1 MANPVFDPER
11 ALGLKL
17 TKMDRQELCEFVS
30 ALCRKVVAE
39 VGSRGRRGG
48 IYPSN
53 ISVDDNGGIAIGPAG
68 KSPWEGEEL
77 KFIAPELYWNG
88 QLSAASD
95 VYSVGMLMYYAV
107 SGGRLPLEDECRD
120 AQLRRMGG
128 DDYPAP
134 KAAGRRLGEIIEKCI
149 RFKAADRYQTLDEL
163 RAVLDSCIKNLYLSD
178 VPSAEAI
185 FKKNDDDLSD
195 IERMMVGIIEKGD
208 DDEAEAE
215 PDAEAPAEPEP
226 GVKVYEPAP
235 KSDSKVKKPEQ
246 KKSESTQK
254 QPEGPISSEQVEMLS
269 KKFKNQGTPAVP
281 KLTEE
286 KNPELEPVVPVRQP
300 VKTPAVQYTKNAE
313 RERKIAE
320 EVKKRRRR
328 PLALILVLCAVL
340 IMAAIVINAMLKDFQ
355 QARQQPD
362 NVTPAVTS
370 SDPYANTT
378 MPPVAEDG
386 TEAPSGG
393 LEIGDGSPAVS
404 DTQATPDAQATP
416 DPQATPMPAESAAPV
431 EHSYQVFKEDI
442 SWSAAQQKCEAL
454 GGHLVVINDEDEL
467 NEVISM
473 AEQNGISR
481 VWIGLR
487 RQNGQES
494 WVNGQDGFVRW
505 AKGEPSYVDVNDQVS
520 EDYVMLWNNNG
531 WAYNDNRDDPC
542 RDYPAF
548 YSGTMGYICEFGD

>member
-11 ALGLKL
+11 ALGLKV

-226 GVKVYEPAP
+226 GMKVYEPAP
-235 KSDSKVKKPEQ
+235 KSDSKVKKPGQ
-246 KKSESTQK
+246 KKS
-254 QPEGPISSEQVEMLS
+254 
-269 KKFKNQGTPAVP
+269 
-281 KLTEE
+281 
-286 KNPELEPVVPVRQP
+286 
-300 VKTPAVQYTKNAE
+300 
-313 RERKIAE
+313 
-320 EVKKRRRR
+320 
-328 PLALILVLCAVL
+328 
-340 IMAAIVINAMLKDFQ
+340 
-355 QARQQPD
+355 
-362 NVTPAVTS
+362 
-370 SDPYANTT
+370 
-378 MPPVAEDG
+378 
-386 TEAPSGG
+386 
-393 LEIGDGSPAVS
+393 
-404 DTQATPDAQATP
+404 
-416 DPQATPMPAESAAPV
+416 
-431 EHSYQVFKEDI
+431 
-442 SWSAAQQKCEAL
+442 
-454 GGHLVVINDEDEL
+454 
-467 NEVISM
+467 
-473 AEQNGISR
+473 
-481 VWIGLR
+481 
-487 RQNGQES
+487 
-494 WVNGQDGFVRW
+494 
-505 AKGEPSYVDVNDQVS
+505 
-520 EDYVMLWNNNG
+520 
-531 WAYNDNRDDPC
+531 
-542 RDYPAF
+542 
-548 YSGTMGYICEFGD
+548 

>member
-30 ALCRKVVAE
+30 ALCRKVVTE
-39 VGSRGRRGG
+39 VGARGRRGG

-107 SGGRLPLEDECRD
+107 NGGKLPLEDECRD

-128 DDYPAP
+128 DDYSAP

-149 RFKAADRYQTLDEL
+149 RFKSADRYQTLDEL

-195 IERMMVGIIEKGD
+195 IERMMVGIIEKGN
-208 DDEAEAE
+208 DDEEEAVEPAAET
-215 PDAEAPAEPEP
+215 PVEPEP
-226 GVKVYEPAP
+226 GVKVYEPSP
-235 KSDSKVKKPEQ
+235 KSDAKTKKPEN
-246 KKSESTQK
+246 KKSESK
-254 QPEGPISSEQVEMLS
+254 AKPADGPISSEQVEMLS
-269 KKFKNQGTPAVP
+269 KKFKNQGAPAVP

-286 KNPELEPVVPVRQP
+286 KNPELEPVVPARQP

-362 NVTPAVTS
+362 NVTPAATS
-370 SDPYANTT
+370 IDPYANTT
-378 MPPVAEDG
+378 MPPVADDG
-386 TEAPSGG
+386 SETSSDG
-393 LEIGDGSPAVS
+393 LEPA
-404 DTQATPDAQATP
+404 DAQTTPDAQATP
-416 DPQATPMPAESAAPV
+416 DPQATPVPAASATPV

-442 SWSAAQQKCEAL
+442 SWSAARQKCEEL

-481 VWIGLR
+481 IWIGLF
-487 RQNGQES
+487 RQNGKES
-494 WVNGQDGFVRW
+494 WVNGQEGYVSW

-542 RDYPAF
+542 ADYPDF

>member
-107 SGGRLPLEDECRD
+107 SGGHLPLEDECRD

-215 PDAEAPAEPEP
+215 PAAEAPAEPEP

-235 KSDSKVKKPEQ
+235 KSEAKVKKTENKKPES
-246 KKSESTQK
+246 KPKAA
-254 QPEGPISSEQVEMLS
+254 EGPISSEQVEMLS
-269 KKFKNQGTPAVP
+269 KKFKNQGAPAVP

-286 KNPELEPVVPVRQP
+286 KNPELEPVVPARQP

-340 IMAAIVINAMLKDFQ
+340 IMAAIVINAM
-355 QARQQPD
+355 
-362 NVTPAVTS
+362 
-370 SDPYANTT
+370 
-378 MPPVAEDG
+378 
-386 TEAPSGG
+386 
-393 LEIGDGSPAVS
+393 
-404 DTQATPDAQATP
+404 
-416 DPQATPMPAESAAPV
+416 
-431 EHSYQVFKEDI
+431 
-442 SWSAAQQKCEAL
+442 
-454 GGHLVVINDEDEL
+454 
-467 NEVISM
+467 
-473 AEQNGISR
+473 
-481 VWIGLR
+481 
-487 RQNGQES
+487 QEKLIK
-494 WVNGQDGFVRW
+494 N
-505 AKGEPSYVDVNDQVS
+505 
-520 EDYVMLWNNNG
+520 
-531 WAYNDNRDDPC
+531 
-542 RDYPAF
+542 
-548 YSGTMGYICEFGD
+548 

>member
-1 MANPVFDPER
+1 MANPVFDPEK

-30 ALCRKVVAE
+30 ALCRRVVAE

-215 PDAEAPAEPEP
+215 PAAEAPAEPEP

-235 KSDSKVKKPEQ
+235 KSDSKAKKPEN
-246 KKSESTQK
+246 KKPESKPK

-320 EVKKRRRR
+320 EVKKRS
-328 PLALILVLCAVL
+328 L
-340 IMAAIVINAMLKDFQ
+340 
-355 QARQQPD
+355 
-362 NVTPAVTS
+362 
-370 SDPYANTT
+370 
-378 MPPVAEDG
+378 PPKL
-386 TEAPSGG
+386 PR
-393 LEIGDGSPAVS
+393 
-404 DTQATPDAQATP
+404 
-416 DPQATPMPAESAAPV
+416 
-431 EHSYQVFKEDI
+431 
-442 SWSAAQQKCEAL
+442 
-454 GGHLVVINDEDEL
+454 
-467 NEVISM
+467 
-473 AEQNGISR
+473 SR
-481 VWIGLR
+481 SR
-487 RQNGQES
+487 
-494 WVNGQDGFVRW
+494 
-505 AKGEPSYVDVNDQVS
+505 A
-520 EDYVMLWNNNG
+520 
-531 WAYNDNRDDPC
+531 
-542 RDYPAF
+542 
-548 YSGTMGYICEFGD
+548 

>member
-11 ALGLKL
+11 ALGLKV

-107 SGGRLPLEDECRD
+107 SGGHLPLEDECRD

-208 DDEAEAE
+208 DDEAEAA
-215 PDAEAPAEPEP
+215 PAAEAPAEPEP

-235 KSDSKVKKPEQ
+235 KSEAKAKKTENKKPES
-246 KKSESTQK
+246 KPKAA
-254 QPEGPISSEQVEMLS
+254 EGPISSEQVEMLS

-286 KNPELEPVVPVRQP
+286 KNPELEPVVPARQP

-494 WVNGQDGFVRW
+494 WVNGQDGFVKW

-542 RDYPAF
+542 SDYPAF

>member
-1 MANPVFDPER
+1 
-11 ALGLKL
+11 
-17 TKMDRQELCEFVS
+17 
-30 ALCRKVVAE
+30 
-39 VGSRGRRGG
+39 
-48 IYPSN
+48 
-53 ISVDDNGGIAIGPAG
+53 
-68 KSPWEGEEL
+68 
-77 KFIAPELYWNG
+77 
-88 QLSAASD
+88 
-95 VYSVGMLMYYAV
+95 
-107 SGGRLPLEDECRD
+107 
-120 AQLRRMGG
+120 
-128 DDYPAP
+128 
-134 KAAGRRLGEIIEKCI
+134 
-149 RFKAADRYQTLDEL
+149 
-163 RAVLDSCIKNLYLSD
+163 
-178 VPSAEAI
+178 
-185 FKKNDDDLSD
+185 
-195 IERMMVGIIEKGD
+195 MMVGIIEKGD
-208 DDEAEAE
+208 DDEAEVE

-362 NVTPAVTS
+362 NVTPPVTS

-378 MPPVAEDG
+378 MPPIADDG
-386 TEAPSGG
+386 TEAPTGG
-393 LEIGDGSPAVS
+393 LEIGGGSPAVS

-416 DPQATPMPAESAAPV
+416 DPQATPAPVESAAPV

-531 WAYNDNRDDPC
+531 WAYNDNRNDPC
-542 RDYPAF
+542 SDYPAF